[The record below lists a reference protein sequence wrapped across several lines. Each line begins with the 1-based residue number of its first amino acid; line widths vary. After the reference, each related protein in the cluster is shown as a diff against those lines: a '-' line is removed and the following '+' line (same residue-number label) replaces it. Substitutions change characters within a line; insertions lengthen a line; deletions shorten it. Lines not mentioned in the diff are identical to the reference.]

1 MVTELMGAA
10 KEFSFIGQGMIDT
23 FSWEGSELH
32 LPLPMEVMEKH
43 RATRVGKDPTPWPE
57 VFHAKVKAAVDGKS
71 LLIHTYYDYT
81 DSRWMNIIIPPV
93 PQGVVRLLVSDV
105 ERRPENYGQ
114 SMKRTIKAF
123 EQGQDKNGVV
133 DTLNGNTFFP
143 DTAVWMLLEPY
154 TVATF
159 SRSVPF
165 CETRMA
171 PKNVIPPPDVM
182 SGAKYVG
189 QEEVDGVN
197 CDVYSKGSGP
207 APFDNKAFV
216 TLYEN
221 AETGYPVKFVLFNGV
236 EMLIEQ
242 FDPNG
247 TLDNADWELPPYCSK
262 AATPSFPV
270 PIDQ

>member
-1 MVTELMGAA
+1 MVTELMGSA
-10 KEFSFIGQGMIDT
+10 KEFSFVGQGVIDA

-32 LPLPMEVMEKH
+32 LPLPIEVREKH
-43 RATRVGKDPTPWPE
+43 RAIRAGKEPTPWPE
-57 VFHAKVKAAVDGKS
+57 VFHAKVKAEVDGKS
-71 LLIHTYYDYT
+71 LLIHTFYDYP
-81 DSRWMNIIIPPV
+81 DNRMMNVIIPPV
-93 PQGVVRLLVSDV
+93 PHNVIPSLIDDLK
-105 ERRPENYGQ
+105 RRPEHYGQ

-123 EQGQDKNGVV
+123 EQVQDFNGVV
-133 DTLNGNTFFP
+133 DTLDGNMFFP

-165 CETRMA
+165 CETRVA

-197 CDVYSKGSGP
+197 CDVYAKGAGP
-207 APFDNKAFV
+207 APFDNKAFL

-221 AETGYPVKFVLFNGV
+221 VETGYPVKFVLFNGL
-236 EMLIEQ
+236 EMLIKK

-247 TLDNADWELPPYCSK
+247 TLDSDDWELPEYCV
-262 AATPSFPV
+262 AARPSFAV